1 VNEPVQHLHILNRF
15 ANQQYFMKFCILVIL
30 CFLISFHTGAQG
42 KNNKKPKI
50 KGQDA
55 LSANEDQSITV
66 LMTHLKVEDPDDW
79 FYPWGFTMK
88 LYPGANYTFDGHV
101 VTPARDFYGELTVQV
116 TVHDG
121 QDESEK
127 YNLLIAVIPV
137 NDKPVITGHESLSTN
152 QNQSITIQLNHLN
165 VTDPDDAYPQDFSL
179 KVHPGN
185 NYSANGHTVTPKTNF
200 SGSLQVT
207 VTVND
212 GTVDSSPYSL
222 PVQVKVVNHVPQIT
236 GQATLHVPEDESITI
251 QFAHL
256 QVVDEDNQYPKGF
269 SINVSSGEN
278 YSVKNTTVTP
288 APDFWGKLSVPVTV
302 NDGKNTSKPY
312 SLSVTVTSVNDTPVI
327 SDIETEPILFSASAM
342 SVQVSHSVTV
352 SDVDGDSIMFAEVG
366 LREGYQLSADKLV
379 YSPVPSAK
387 IRGVFDPKTGILTL
401 LGQASPASYTTAL
414 RSVYFETLTTDP
426 AESKVI
432 FMLVNDGKSS
442 SEIVERR
449 MLAGEAAI
457 SLEIPT
463 GFTPNGDRAN
473 DTWKIVPL
481 KPEET
486 YAQASIKVYNKK
498 GQLVYESV
506 GFENEWDGRLNGDL
520 LPADTYFY
528 TIDLNTNTP
537 AGYIK
542 GLVTILR

>member
-1 VNEPVQHLHILNRF
+1 
-15 ANQQYFMKFCILVIL
+15 MKSWIPVIL
-30 CFLISFHTGAQG
+30 CCLISFHTAAQG

-50 KGQDA
+50 VGQDA
-55 LSANEDQSITV
+55 LSTNEDESITI
-66 LMTHLKVEDPDDW
+66 LMTHLRVEDPDDW

-101 VTPARDFYGELTVQV
+101 VTPAQHFHGELIVKV

-127 YNLLIAVIPV
+127 YDLLITVTPV
-137 NDKPVITGHESLSTN
+137 NDKPVIIGHESLSTN
-152 QNQSITIQLNHLN
+152 QNQSITIQMNHLK
-165 VTDPDDAYPQDFSL
+165 VSDPDDAYPDGFSL

-185 NYSANGHTVTPKTNF
+185 NYSVEGNTVTPKTDF
-200 SGSLQVT
+200 SGSLQVS

-212 GTVDSSPYSL
+212 GMVNSDPYTL
-222 PVQVKVVNHVPQIT
+222 PVQVKVVNYVPQIT
-236 GQATLHVPEDESITI
+236 GQATLLIKEDESITI

-256 QVVDEDNQYPKGF
+256 QVVDQDNQYPKGF

-288 APDFWGKLSVPVTV
+288 APDFSGKLSVPVTV

-312 SLSVTVTSVNDTPVI
+312 NLSVTVTPVNDMPVI
-327 SDIETEPILFSASAM
+327 SNLETEPILFSPSAM
-342 SVQVSHSVTV
+342 SVEVSRSVTV
-352 SDVDGDSIMFAEVG
+352 SDVDRDSIMFAEVG
-366 LREGYQLSADKLV
+366 LSQGYQLSADKLV
-379 YSPVPSAK
+379 YSPAAGAR

-401 LGQASPASYTTAL
+401 LGQASAASYTTAL
-414 RSVYFETLTTDP
+414 RSVYFETLTTEP

-432 FMLVNDGKSS
+432 YMLVNDGKSS
-442 SEIVERR
+442 SEIVERK
-449 MLAGEAAI
+449 MLSGEAAI
-457 SLEIPT
+457 FLEIPT
-463 GFTPNGDRAN
+463 GFTPNGDMAN

-486 YAQASIKVYNKK
+486 YTQASIKVYNKK

-506 GFENEWDGRLNGDL
+506 GFENEWDGRFDGDL